1 MGTEYLIDTN
11 TIIDYLENKLPE
23 KALSIIDTSAVN
35 MSIIS
40 RIELLAWPKATEQQL
55 NLLTSFIDASRV
67 FLLQEDI
74 IIKTIEIRKSFLIKL
89 PDAIIAATA
98 IVNNLNL
105 LTRNTKDFEKVSGLT
120 CFDPYLL

>member
-105 LTRNTKDFEKVSGLT
+105 LTRNTKDFEKVNGLT